1 MSPTDGIKESDMKY
15 KKRKFTPRECLHIY
29 QRTINGFN
37 IFYDRE
43 DALVFYTIFSVLSKF
58 YNVRVLALCLMVD
71 HVHSLLSS
79 DVLSNISAFVR
90 HYTSLFVSEYN
101 QSIGRRG
108 PLFHK
113 SFGSAPKVGGKKVR
127 SAIVYI
133 GNNPVEKALCSKA
146 EEYRWNFLA
155 YLENENPFS
164 KYKPSS
170 IFSMK
175 LRRAFAEVKG
185 VQGRN
190 GYLTYGQ
197 VRRMFDGLSE
207 DESELLTDYI
217 IRLYLPI
224 DRDMLISYYTSCY
237 DMLNAMCST
246 AGGEYDIREVFN
258 PGSDK
263 IYEQMT
269 NYVNDELHVSPAR
282 KVITLPGEV
291 KLEIAGLLSNRF
303 ISAKYEVSK
312 FLHIKS
318 CGR

>member
-15 KKRKFTPRECLHIY
+15 KKRKFTPRECMHIY

-43 DALVFYTIFSVLSKF
+43 DALVFYTIFSVLAKF

-101 QSIGRRG
+101 QSIGRHG

-127 SAIVYI
+127 STVVYI
-133 GNNPVEKALCSKA
+133 GNSPVEKALCSKA

-164 KYKPSS
+164 TYKPTSL
-170 IFSMK
+170 FSMK
-175 LRRAFAEVKG
+175 LRRAFAEAKG
-185 VQGRN
+185 AHGRN
-190 GYLTYGQ
+190 RYLTYGQ
-197 VRRMFDGLSE
+197 VIRMFDGLAE
-207 DESELLTDYI
+207 DESELLTHYI
-217 IRLYLPI
+217 IRLYLPV
-224 DRDMLISYYTSCY
+224 DKDMLMSYYASY
-237 DMLNAMCST
+237 SDMLNAMCST

-258 PGSDK
+258 PGPDV
-263 IYEQMT
+263 IYEKMES
-269 NYVNDELHVSPAR
+269 YVHGELHVSPTR
-282 KVITLPGEV
+282 RVIAMPMEA
-291 KLEIAGLLSNRF
+291 KLEIAGLLSGKF
-303 ISAKYEVSK
+303 AASGYELSK
-312 FLHIKS
+312 FLHLKS